1 MDIIF
6 LIFHLNPAVFFDTIN
21 IIKFLSVLCCPA
33 GFSFIVTGIRSG
45 GRFVSGL
52 CMPSGCDDL
61 GIINITEVNIYSRI
75 RRDSRNQTLGGIQIS
90 ATVTIGGL
98 PDGIF
103 VLCLVRS
110 RDRITITC
118 KPYIITCHLAPVKLV
133 VIPVCIA
140 VDHWM
145 ISGFFY
151 LIAEG
156 LCQICDL

>member
-6 LIFHLNPAVFFDTIN
+6 LIFHLNPAVFFDTID

-33 GFSFIVTGIRSG
+33 GFSFIVAGIRSG

-103 VLCLVRS
+103 VLFLVRS
-110 RDRITITC
+110 QDRITIPR
-118 KPYIITCHLAPVKLV
+118 KPYIITCHLTPVKLV

-151 LIAEG
+151 LIAES

>member
-6 LIFHLNPAVFFDTIN
+6 LIFHLNPAVFFDTID

-33 GFSFIVTGIRSG
+33 GFSFIVAGIRSG
-45 GRFVSGL
+45 GCLVSGL

-103 VLCLVRS
+103 VFLSGAGIVS
-110 RDRITITC
+110 
-118 KPYIITCHLAPVKLV
+118 PYRASHT
-133 VIPVCIA
+133 
-140 VDHWM
+140 
-145 ISGFFY
+145 S
-151 LIAEG
+151 
-156 LCQICDL
+156 